1 MPVTFLLCVNTAL
14 VQGNMSK
21 MVMGSIKTIT
31 NDSIL
36 ETQIIPVYDDLSKN
50 EEYRKIMEQIFL
62 MNI

>member
-1 MPVTFLLCVNTAL
+1 MTFLLCVNTAL

-50 EEYRKIMEQIFL
+50 EEY
-62 MNI
+62 

>member
-1 MPVTFLLCVNTAL
+1 VPVTFLLCVNTAL